1 VPLAIT
7 GGIAEGKSTVLEV
20 LRQEGLSVLSADAI
34 VQDLWQRPAVLSA
47 VAGAVG
53 LPGTPTRDDVRRAIS
68 GSSELR
74 RRVNGIFHP
83 LVWHEIE
90 QSRAEAV
97 EVPLFIE
104 TCLHP
109 LFEKVWVVTCGA
121 KIQQDR
127 LLLRTDPAG
136 AAALLRLQLPTRVK
150 IPFADELIRTNTSF
164 MDVHTQTRMALSR
177 HRKSQSQ
184 T

>member
-1 VPLAIT
+1 MPLAIT

-47 VAGAVG
+47 IAGAVG
-53 LPGTPTRDDVRRAIS
+53 LPGTPTKDDVRRAIS

-74 RRVNGIFHP
+74 RQVNGIFHP

-90 QSRAEAV
+90 QSEAEAV
-97 EVPLFIE
+97 EVPLLIE
-104 TCLHP
+104 SCLHP
-109 LFEKVWVVTCGA
+109 YFERVWVVTCGPQ
-121 KIQQDR
+121 IQHQR
-127 LLLRTDPAG
+127 LLLRTDSAS
-136 AAALLRLQLPTRVK
+136 AEALLRLQLPTRVK
-150 IPFADELIRTNTSF
+150 IPFADELIRTNATLE
-164 MDVHTQTRMALSR
+164 DVLTQTRMALSR